1 MFSLFPL
8 DASFYVS
15 FSVGIFLGMSS
26 NLWLFIYIKSE
37 QLKKKQTNKKSEQ
50 LTQEQEGMEYKIA
63 DFIVSLVVPLVF

>member
-1 MFSLFPL
+1 
-8 DASFYVS
+8 
-15 FSVGIFLGMSS
+15 MSS

-37 QLKKKQTNKKSEQ
+37 QLKNKQTNKKSEQ